1 MMVPSFNRHPEA
13 IMPTAAPVYLPAPPD
28 MDGEQFVHGVSG
40 KLLTVRVIGFK
51 ITGDDI
57 EALTFPVIPDNH
69 GWDKVKSL
77 GNGYVTAHGRQALNS
92 EDLSNAIRNKRP
104 VQ

>member
-1 MMVPSFNRHPEA
+1 
-13 IMPTAAPVYLPAPPD
+13 MPTPAVTIIPAPSD
-28 MDGEQFVHGVSG
+28 LESDQYVHGISG
-40 KLLTVRVIGFK
+40 RVISVRVIGFK

>member
-1 MMVPSFNRHPEA
+1 
-13 IMPTAAPVYLPAPPD
+13 MPTAAPVYLPAPPD

-57 EALTFPVIPDNH
+57 EAITWPVITPGS
-69 GWDKVKSL
+69 GWEKIESEA
-77 GNGYVTAHGRQALNS
+77 NGYFSAHGRQGLNVT
-92 EDLSNAIRNKRP
+92 DLGNAIKNRRP
-104 VQ
+104 VA